1 MGKVISKDGTAI
13 AFDRSGSGPAVIL
26 VGGAFQFRAFD
37 QRTGQLAALLSQHFT
52 VYHYDRRGRGESS
65 DTLPYAVE
73 REIEDLGAL
82 IQAAGG
88 SANVF
93 GNSSGA
99 VLALD
104 AAAYGLAIPKLA
116 LYEAPFTNAGDR
128 ESTREMAYTKDLTTL
143 LAQGRRGDAAA
154 LAMTYFGTPA
164 DAIAGMRRS
173 PAWPMFEAV
182 APTLAYDNAIMGD
195 GTVPATRLASI
206 RVPTLVIGGG
216 ASPDFMHTAA
226 NTIARALPNAQ
237 RRTLE
242 GQTHAVDTEVLAP
255 VLDAFFSSERVDH
268 PV

>member
-13 AFDRSGSGPAVIL
+13 AFDQSGSGPAVIL

-37 QRTGQLAALLSQHFT
+37 QRTGQIAALLSKHFT

-73 REIEDLGAL
+73 REIEDLDAL
-82 IQAAGG
+82 IKAAGG
-88 SANVF
+88 SAKVF

-99 VLALD
+99 VLALY

-116 LYEAPFTNAGDR
+116 LYEAPFTNSGDR
-128 ESTREMAYTKDLTTL
+128 DSTREMAYTNDLTRL
-143 LAQGRRGDAAA
+143 LSEGHRGEAAA

-164 DAIAGMRRS
+164 DVVAGTRQS

-195 GTVPATRLASI
+195 GIVPATQFASI
-206 RVPTLVIGGG
+206 RVPTLVIHGG
-216 ASPDFMHTAA
+216 ASPDFMHNAA
-226 NTIARALPNAQ
+226 NAIARALPDAQ

-242 GQTHAVDTEVLAP
+242 GQTHAVAPEVLAP
-255 VLDAFFSSERVDH
+255 VLDAFFSS
-268 PV
+268 